1 MENLN
6 ENVPQVNES
15 SVNDQP
21 VHEPQVNENK
31 GSFDEVKNFYKGDFK
46 NIFTTVFTNPIDG
59 IYNIFKNPSPKAYT
73 QSLILF
79 GSVFLTYVLGFYVLD
94 SSLELKEIIKASLF
108 PIIIML
114 MITVISF
121 GIKSISGKADFKAEL
136 LTGGLAG
143 IPIGLYIVF
152 IILLKIF
159 GNDVNAKIIS
169 NPLAAISMISDY
181 VKIIILVMLYIFI
194 MLNNILK
201 QSLKASGTK
210 DAVSFF
216 ISPASILLAFY
227 LAFKVMD
234 FING

>member
-79 GSVFLTYVLGFYVLD
+79 GSVFAIYLAGFYVILGKIAD
-94 SSLELKEIIKASLF
+94 WTPFSVLIKMSLIPLV
-108 PIIIML
+108 L
-114 MITVISF
+114 MFSITLLSF
-121 GIKSISGKADFKAEL
+121 IIKSISGKADFKAEL

-143 IPIGLYIVF
+143 IPVALYMVF
-152 IILLKIF
+152 LILFKLFGDDNNYMRIIKYPYEAGMF
-159 GNDVNAKIIS
+159 F
-169 NPLAAISMISDY
+169 
-181 VKIIILVMLYIFI
+181 ILIMLYLFL
-194 MLNNILK
+194 MLINILQ
-201 QSLKASGTK
+201 QSLKASGNK
-210 DAVSFF
+210 DAMAWFL
-216 ISPASILLAFY
+216 SPASIILTFY
-227 LAFKVMD
+227 VTYKVAESL
-234 FING
+234 FF